1 MDEQDQKSTQEGFS
15 LAEILI
21 AIAIL
26 AVVSLG
32 IMALLP
38 SGYKQ
43 ITNAGRSATLNH
55 LGQKKLD
62 WLKSVPITHWDLFD
76 GTHPTVTF
84 PEWPLGVDAKYS
96 ITWEVV
102 DYTPLPKSKSVIV
115 EVGYDI
121 YTSGGASKPSD
132 QALEQ
137 KRVLFPTI
145 ITQ

>member
-1 MDEQDQKSTQEGFS
+1 MNQHDKKTTQEGFS
-15 LAEILI
+15 LIEILI

-26 AVVSLG
+26 AIVALG

-55 LGQKKLD
+55 LGQQKLD
-62 WLKSVPITHWDLFD
+62 WLKGVPITHWDLFA

-84 PEWPLGVDAKYS
+84 PEWPLGASEKYS

-102 DYTPLPKSKSVIV
+102 DYTPLPNSKSVIV

-121 YTSGGASKPSD
+121 YTLGGAVKTSD

-137 KRVLFPTI
+137 KRIVFPTI

>member
-1 MDEQDQKSTQEGFS
+1 
-15 LAEILI
+15 
-21 AIAIL
+21 
-26 AVVSLG
+26 
-32 IMALLP
+32 LLP

-62 WLKSVPITHWDLFD
+62 WFKSISITHSDLSA
-76 GTHPTVTF
+76 GTHPIGTF
-84 PEWPLGVDAKYS
+84 PEWPLGADAKYS

-102 DYTPLPKSKSVIV
+102 DYTPLPNSKSVIV

-121 YTSGGASKPSD
+121 YESGGAVKTSD
-132 QALEQ
+132 KALEQ
-137 KRVLFPTI
+137 KRFVFPTI

>member
-1 MDEQDQKSTQEGFS
+1 MNQQDKKTTQEGFS
-15 LAEILI
+15 LIEILI

-26 AVVSLG
+26 AVVALG

-43 ITNAGRSATLNH
+43 ITNAGRSATVNH

-62 WLKSVPITHWDLFD
+62 YLKSISITHSDLSD
-76 GTHPTVTF
+76 GTHPIGTF
-84 PEWPLGVDAKYS
+84 PEWPLGSNEKYS
-96 ITWEVV
+96 VTWEVV
-102 DYTPLPKSKSVIV
+102 SYTALPNAKSVVV

-121 YTSGGASKPSD
+121 YTTAGADKTSD
-132 QALEQ
+132 KALEQ
-137 KRVLFPTI
+137 KRVVFPTI